1 LQADGLSTSAPV
13 YPLEN
18 HPQSAYI
25 QEGTRL
31 KAQGARHKAHGTRR
45 TEYHFLY
52 VLALRLASE
61 AFYCA
66 VLIVDFLQIHQ
77 I

>member
-1 LQADGLSTSAPV
+1 MVACPFIVIAREGLSTSAPV

-31 KAQGARHKAHGTRR
+31 KGTRR